1 MESFFLFPTY
11 PALSILVLLAVSM
24 VFFYFAR
31 EPMHRLLTT
40 LREALVGGLDKI
52 ADGARTT
59 ADRWNERSR
68 KVLVETGLDQLSGKL
83 EQELQR
89 LDSAYTRRL
98 ADYPDLHRNLEAA
111 VRELESDY
119 KEAGQVP
126 PEAPGWGEVV
136 ATLSQLQESEDRRSV
151 VRILKEIRRSVESGQ
166 KRALDEYRD
175 QASKRHKILG
185 RLAPVLRNISRR
197 LDKVG
202 KAVSSVLDTTSRL
215 DTTIERFAELRSG
228 DEQSVESLSAR
239 TTRQFFLALLV
250 LGVAVAAAA
259 INFQLIALPMSEL
272 VPAGARILG
281 LPVPQ
286 IAALVIVALEVV
298 VGIFLLDALGITTIF
313 PKIAAMERRNRR
325 LVLATAFAALFFLA
339 AVEASLAVLREY
351 LVESEMTLRQAL
363 AGTEVQ
369 DVGLSAL
376 PVAGQATLGFILPW
390 ILALLAVPLEML
402 LESGQ
407 HVATRAAAGLV
418 ALAGHLSRFLSYL
431 VGYVIQILGHLYDA
445 YIVLPAQLAEAW
457 KSRDAEDQEKDETSR
472 RGKATPKAT
481 PKAAEAKGGG
491 T

>member
-1 MESFFLFPTY
+1 MESFYLFPDD
-11 PALSILVLLAVSM
+11 PALSILVLLALSM
-24 VFFYFAR
+24 VFLYFAR

-40 LREALVGGLDKI
+40 LREALAGGLDKI
-52 ADGARTT
+52 ADGARAT

-68 KVLVETGLDQLSGKL
+68 KVLVETGLDQLGGKL

-98 ADYPDLHRNLEAA
+98 ADYPDLHRELEAA
-111 VRELESDY
+111 VQELESDY

-136 ATLSQLQESEDRRSV
+136 ASLSQLQESEDRRSV
-151 VRILKEIRRSVESGQ
+151 VRILKEIHRSVESGQ
-166 KRALDEYRD
+166 KQALAEYRD
-175 QASKRHKILG
+175 QSARRHKVLG
-185 RLAPVLRNISRR
+185 RLAPVLRDISRR
-197 LDKVG
+197 LEKVG
-202 KAVSSVLDTTSRL
+202 KAVTSVLDTTSRL
-215 DTTIERFAELRSG
+215 DTTVERFAELRSG
-228 DEQSVESLSAR
+228 DERSVESLSAR

-325 LVLATAFAALFFLA
+325 LVLATAFGALFFLA

-363 AGTEVQ
+363 AGTQVQ

-431 VGYVIQILGHLYDA
+431 TGYLIQILGHLYDA
-445 YIVLPAQLAEAW
+445 YIVLPAQLAQVWENR
-457 KSRDAEDQEKDETSR
+457 SQGDEDKDKKPR
-472 RGKATPKAT
+472 RPKAS
-481 PKAAEAKGGG
+481 PKTAEAKGGG
-491 T
+491 A